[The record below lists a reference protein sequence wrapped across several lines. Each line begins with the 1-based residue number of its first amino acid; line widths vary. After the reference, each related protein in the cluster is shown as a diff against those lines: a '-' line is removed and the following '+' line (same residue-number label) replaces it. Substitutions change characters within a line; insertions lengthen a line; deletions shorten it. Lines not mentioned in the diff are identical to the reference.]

1 MTRRTTFHRDQRGA
15 TAAEFALVL
24 PIFLLFLLGL
34 IDVGRYAWAINEAE
48 KATQIGARWAVVT
61 DLVPSG
67 LKDYSFAVSEEI
79 PQGTPVPT
87 SAFGGV
93 SCESTQST
101 ATTPGAVSCTCIDGG
116 ACGWPADVDEDAF
129 RRIVSRM
136 RLIYPAIGD
145 GDVTVDYLNSGL
157 GYSGDPN
164 GSDVAPLVTVR
175 LGTTANPLGF
185 PMFFMLGQRVSLPNF
200 SYALTL
206 EDAEGTIAN

>member
-1 MTRRTTFHRDQRGA
+1 MRRASLHRDQRGA

-61 DLVPSG
+61 DMVPTG
-67 LKDYSFAVSEEI
+67 LAAYRFAIEGEI
-79 PQGTPVPT
+79 PQGTTVGT
-87 SAFGGV
+87 DKFGSV
-93 SCESTQST
+93 SCSSD
-101 ATTPGAVSCTCIDGG
+101 GVAVTCNSACTDSCDWDDTDINSQ
-116 ACGWPADVDEDAF
+116 AF
-129 RRIVSRM
+129 TNMVTRM

-145 GDVTVDYLNSGL
+145 GNVKIDYVNSGL

-164 GSDVAPLVTVR
+164 GPDVAPLVTVR
-175 LGTTANPLGF
+175 LQGMSF
-185 PMFFMLGQRVSLPNF
+185 PMFFMLGKTVSLPNF

-206 EDAEGTIAN
+206 EDAETRVAADGSVAN